1 MPSPNDSCTWFGLVS
16 VRSLP
21 CLLLVIFANAAPA
34 RDLLSDI
41 NRYIRAEMD
50 LNQITG
56 LSLAIVSGNEPPL
69 TRAYGVKDLSTGEPM
84 TSATPVDLA
93 SVSKSFTGLAV
104 AQLIEAGKVDPD
116 APVSRYVPN
125 FRVGG
130 ASGSNAITVR
140 HLLEHRS
147 GLTRSADYLAPCC
160 VGSNGQNFPE
170 ALRTLG
176 GAKLRGR
183 PPAQF
188 RYANS
193 NYIVLA
199 ALVEGVARQPFA
211 AYMQTHVFAPLAM
224 PRTTLDRA
232 QAEAWGL
239 AAYHEQQWGRV
250 ERGPSEF
257 TGWLGSSG
265 VKSTAEDMAR
275 YIEIM
280 LYGEPVPVPPAVSL
294 VRRSLAEPANGYR
307 FGWFINQQADWLDGA
322 RVWEHS
328 GDIWGANSAVVLAPG
343 RGAGVAVMINA
354 GAHRARAVARG
365 VLART
370 IGVSAPPP
378 ATVPWEQVPDN
389 LAIAAGAGSMLLLLI
404 LTAHLVRVRRE
415 FRGGTRRFH
424 WQAGRYQVLR
434 AALLVAMAAYLIAR
448 VFAGP
453 RPFEAYPTTLRAV
466 IPLLTAA
473 MTALLLVTAALS
485 FAPRQGRP
493 SNRAVTVRERSS
505 SDPHS
510 TRRPLA

>member
-1 MPSPNDSCTWFGLVS
+1 M
-16 VRSLP
+16 
-21 CLLLVIFANAAPA
+21 IFANAAPA
-34 RDLLSDI
+34 QDLLSDI
-41 NRYIRAEMD
+41 DRYIRAEMD
-50 LNQITG
+50 LNQIPG

-69 TRAYGVKDLSTGEPM
+69 IRAYGVKDLSTGEPM

-104 AQLIEAGKVDPD
+104 AQLIEAAKVDPD
-116 APVSRYVPN
+116 APASRYVPN

-130 ASGSNAITVR
+130 ASESDAITVR

-147 GLTRSADYLAPCC
+147 GLTRSADYRVPCC
-160 VGSNGQNFPE
+160 VGSNAQNFPQ

-183 PPAQF
+183 PPARF

-199 ALVEGVARQPFA
+199 ALVESVARQPFA

-224 PRTTLDRA
+224 PRTTLDPA

-250 ERGPSEF
+250 ERSPSEF

-265 VKSTAEDMAR
+265 VKSTAEDMDR
-275 YIEIM
+275 YIEVM
-280 LYGEPVPVPPAVSL
+280 LRSESGPASLDVSL
-294 VRRSLAEPANGYR
+294 VRRSLAEPADEDGYR
-307 FGWFINQQADWLDGA
+307 FGWFIDQQADWLDGA

-328 GDIWGANSAVVLAPG
+328 GDIWGANSAVVLAPN
-343 RGAGVAVMINA
+343 RGAGVAVLINA
-354 GAHRARAVARG
+354 GAHRAQAVARG

-370 IGVSAPPP
+370 LGVSAPPP
-378 ATVPWEQVPDN
+378 AAVPWEQVPDN
-389 LAIAAGAGSMLLLLI
+389 LAIAAGAGSMLVLLV

-415 FRGGTRRFH
+415 FRVGKRRFH

-434 AALLVAMAAYLIAR
+434 AALLVAMAGYLIAR
-448 VFAGP
+448 VFAGA

-473 MTALLLVTAALS
+473 MTALLLVSATLS
-485 FAPRQGRP
+485 FAPRQRRQGR
-493 SNRAVTVRERSS
+493 
-505 SDPHS
+505 
-510 TRRPLA
+510 